1 MHDTKRHKGF
11 EVEERFF
18 ITFWLEVDLYGH
30 YLTFRCR
37 PWHHC
42 NTAAVWEMQSCPS
55 SAALLR
61 PIRSSS
67 LIKSMSQAL
76 TSLKGFLQSRPW
88 CSHPNCPIR
97 YWTTQLT
104 LMPWAQG
111 IFKLSSS
118 QGAAEPHQAH
128 SAHLP
133 MPLTDSSLLSPC
145 PPGVAPCGSHL
156 LLDAVSNSSVFHLCE
171 YLYVVSYHSK
181 NVLSYV
187 IS

>member
-97 YWTTQLT
+97 YWTH
-104 LMPWAQG
+104 PYA
-111 IFKLSSS
+111 LSPRNIQIKQFPGSCRAS
-118 QGAAEPHQAH
+118 PSPLCS
-128 SAHLP
+128 SAHA
-133 MPLTDSSLLSPC
+133 TDWFQLAVTLSPRC
-145 PPGVAPCGSHL
+145 SPLWQPSLTWC
-156 LLDAVSNSSVFHLCE
+156 C
-171 YLYVVSYHSK
+171 K
-181 NVLSYV
+181 
-187 IS
+187 